1 MEKRLEITTWKWW
14 VFSLQVRFS
23 SSPFSTECPNPNGW
37 FWDDCWS
44 NDGTIV
50 PFSPHTLGPCVRR
63 PRCQVA
69 KVSFHH
75 EVGVLKGGSLDI
87 PWVVAT
93 QIFFIS
99 PLIGEDEPIL
109 MNISSKG
116 LVQPP
121 TSSSWFNNSVF
132 FLEDGPRIQFLLNG
146 VKKNATID
154 GLINRIYWAYNTP
167 LGF

>member
-14 VFSLQVRFS
+14 VFPSKFGSVHLLFPRSVQTQTVGFGMIVVQR
-23 SSPFSTECPNPNGW
+23 W
-37 FWDDCWS
+37 YDR
-44 NDGTIV
+44 TI
-50 PFSPHTLGPCVRR
+50 FPHTLGPCVRR